1 MLFYAG
7 QPKRHLLTTGWSLFV
22 GSKRLRVGDSVLFI
36 RGEKSPLLVDVRYA
50 NRQQILPSSV
60 LSVDSMHIGVH
71 AAANRSPF
79 IIFYNPRA
87 CPLEFVIPLA
97 KYRKSVYG
105 SQVSVGMRFGIMFET
120 DEFGKTYE
128 YHCYV
133 SENGSCRF
141 KGPFMHRTRSHL
153 QRVLGDDNVLI
164 VKFANVTDGKSS
176 VGNDC
181 FSKYNKI
188 AKKGILAGLRCYRF
202 FVFKD
207 GGKEARK
214 KDPTSA
220 SVKCLFVQLEFD
232 ASLYDGKDYEI
243 GRASCRERVCT

>member
-1 MLFYAG
+1 ML
-7 QPKRHLLTTGWSLFV
+7 HLILCLIV
-22 GSKRLRVGDSVLFI
+22 A
-36 RGEKSPLLVDVRYA
+36 RGEKSQLLVGVRCA
-50 NRQQILPSSV
+50 NRQQTLPSSV

-79 IIFYNPRA
+79 TIFYNPRA

-97 KYRKSVYG
+97 KYRKSAYG

-176 VGNDC
+176 AGNDC
-181 FSKYNKI
+181 FAEYNKI
-188 AKKGILAGLRCYRF
+188 AKEGTLVGLRRYRF
-202 FVFKD
+202 LCLRMEVKKQEKKTQLPHLLNAYLFNSSLMPLFMMVKIMFYL
-207 GGKEARK
+207 GKQFRK
-214 KDPTSA
+214 PD
-220 SVKCLFVQLEFD
+220 VCLCMSTPCQIWP
-232 ASLYDGKDYEI
+232 SI
-243 GRASCRERVCT
+243 